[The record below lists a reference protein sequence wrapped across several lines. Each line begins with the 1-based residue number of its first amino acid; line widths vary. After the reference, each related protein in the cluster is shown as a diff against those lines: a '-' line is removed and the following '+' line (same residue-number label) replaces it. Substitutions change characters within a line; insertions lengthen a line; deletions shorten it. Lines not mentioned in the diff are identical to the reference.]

1 MDIFNKPIFFGLIAA
16 IISYYFFRNDKDE
29 EINNMSLK
37 YSLLIGILVWITG
50 YYFQGSNIQ
59 IMPPYNI
66 PTQMNSNLSVFTDK
80 PNWNI

>member
-16 IISYYFFRNDKDE
+16 IISYYFFKNDKDE
-29 EINNMSLK
+29 QINNMSLK

-50 YYFQGSNIQ
+50 YYFQGSNTPIIPYIPNQ
-59 IMPPYNI
+59 IA
-66 PTQMNSNLSVFTDK
+66 TNLSVFTDK